1 MPCPGHTA
9 TPPTCDSTSRPG
21 SRIDPPPVWET
32 AHGGSFRACRFTQD
46 LSEVGSCVQS
56 NWEKQRPKSALW
68 QIRLTAAGAGDVPGH
83 PPRARPARAPLMS
96 VGSNGHPASL
106 SEPPPS
112 YPLERWP
119 NGALTAPSPQ
129 LPWRLR
135 RPLAAGWGSLDA
147 HPLVAEAAGVAA
159 ADAVS
164 AAIIAAAA
172 GFAVDDYDRYI
183 YLDLVSLSPQ
193 YRCRRCGS

>member
-1 MPCPGHTA
+1 MFPCSA
-9 TPPTCDSTSRPG
+9 TPYRACDSTSRPG

-56 NWEKQRPKSALW
+56 CWEKQRPKSALW

-159 ADAVS
+159 ADAVMLLLS
-164 AAIIAAAA
+164 
-172 GFAVDDYDRYI
+172 
-183 YLDLVSLSPQ
+183 LLLPVSLSMIMIDILFRSCLSLPSTA
-193 YRCRRCGS
+193 CRRCGS